1 MRLQFLDIFPE
12 REVSEWEMFSFGTG
26 YKVAEDSADTFY
38 VLIIL
43 KVSIDHHSILSGVP
57 TVRKTPTILLDLE
70 NCGGGALKFKFVAT
84 TAI

>member
-1 MRLQFLDIFPE
+1 MGNVQF
-12 REVSEWEMFSFGTG
+12 RNY
-26 YKVAEDSADTFY
+26 YKVAEESADTFY

-57 TVRKTPTILLDLE
+57 TVRKTPTILLHLE
-70 NCGGGALKFKFVAT
+70 NCGGALKFKFVTT